1 MDVSGKRVLVIG
13 FGLLGS
19 GLYATALLK
28 QKGAQVTANDIKK
41 AEDLEPDTVKAL
53 QDMGITA
60 RWGMAADSLIDGQD
74 LIVAS
79 PAVPLSLPFVKI
91 AGEKNIPVIS
101 ELELASWYCPCPIL
115 AITGTNGKTTTTSLT
130 GEILKSAGIPVT
142 VAGNIGI
149 PFSGQVEG
157 MDPNGWAVTEVSSFQ
172 LEGVGTF
179 HPRISAI
186 LNITPDHL
194 DRHGTFDAYMACK
207 ARIYQHAGDGDWVV
221 LNADD
226 PHTRAM
232 GESAPGRVLYFSRR
246 EVLDEGAWVGDDVIY
261 INTGTGTERVCP
273 VSDIFIPGEHNLE
286 NALAA
291 ALLARLAGS
300 DTASITATLK
310 GFRGVAHRIEFV
322 RERNGV
328 KYYNDSKGTNP
339 DAAIRAVLA
348 MDGPTVLIAGG
359 YDKNADF
366 TEWVDAF
373 TDRVDVVVLIGE
385 TADQIAATIGKRTP
399 GIKVIRAQNL
409 EEAVHIADKQAKSGG
424 NVLLSP
430 ACASWDMFHD
440 YEQRGDLFKQYV
452 HELGE
457 TD

>member
-19 GLYATALLK
+19 GLHAAALLRR
-28 QKGAQVTANDIKK
+28 KGAYVTANDIKEEK
-41 AEDLEPDTVKAL
+41 DLDPDTVKAL
-53 QDMGITA
+53 SDMGIAA
-60 RWGMAADSLIDGQD
+60 RWGMAADSLVDGHD

-79 PAVPLSLPFVKI
+79 PAVPMTLPFAGI
-91 AGEKNIPVIS
+91 ARKKNIPVIS

-115 AITGTNGKTTTTSLT
+115 AITGTNGKTTTTALT
-130 GEILKSAGIPVT
+130 GEILKCAGIPVT

-157 MDPNGWAVTEVSSFQ
+157 MDPAGWAVVEVSSFQ
-172 LEGVGTF
+172 SEGVDTF

-207 ARIYQHAGDGDWVV
+207 ARIYQHAGDDDFVV
-221 LNADD
+221 INADD

-232 GESAPGRVLYFSRR
+232 GADATGRVLYFSRR
-246 EVLDEGAWVGDDVIY
+246 EVLREGAWVEDGGIVLD
-261 INTGTGTERVCP
+261 TGGGSERVCP
-273 VSDIFIPGEHNLE
+273 VSDIFIPGAHNLE

-291 ALLARLAGS
+291 ALLSRLAGA
-300 DTASITATLK
+300 DTAAIAATLK

-328 KYYNDSKGTNP
+328 NYYNDSKGTNP

-348 MDGPTVLIAGG
+348 MEGPTVLIAGG
-359 YDKNADF
+359 YDKHADF

-373 TDRVDVVVLIGE
+373 TDRVSAAVLIGE
-385 TADQIAATIGKRTP
+385 TADQIEDTMGRRTP
-399 GIKVIRAQNL
+399 GIEVIRAQSL
-409 EEAVHIADKQAKSGG
+409 SEAVQIAGAKAKSGG

-452 HELGE
+452 HDLGE
-457 TD
+457 ND